1 MKINLKLRLKNKAVL
16 VSLVGACIAF
26 IYQIFSLF
34 GYVPPIGQDVV
45 VQFFGIIINILAALG
60 IIVDPTT
67 AGIKDGNQAMLY
79 TEPKKEV

>member
-34 GYVPPIGQDVV
+34 GYVPPIGQDMV
-45 VQFFGIIINILAALG
+45 VQLFGIVINILVALG
-60 IIVDPTT
+60 IVVDPTT
-67 AGIKDGNQAMLY
+67 SGIGDSDQALSY